1 MIKYLQ
7 LSIILSCFIT
17 VSCQNPQKEKIMES
31 NNKSG
36 GIVFIR
42 TADLDTLKD
51 FYINRVGCTLWL
63 DQGGCAIFQH
73 GNMLLGFC
81 QAEEPEREGVYT
93 FFYTDKRQVDAMYE
107 KFKELADGPPRDNP
121 RYLIYHFYAKD
132 PEGRSIEFQ
141 YFQDEIKPF

>member
-1 MIKYLQ
+1 
-7 LSIILSCFIT
+7 
-17 VSCQNPQKEKIMES
+17 METES
-31 NNKSG
+31 KPG

-42 TADLDTLKD
+42 TANLDTLKD

-81 QAEEPEREGVYT
+81 QADEAQLEGVYT
-93 FFYTDKRQVDAMYE
+93 FFYTDKKQVDIMYE
-107 KFKELADGPPRDNP
+107 KFRESADGSPRDNP
-121 RYLIYHFYAKD
+121 KYLIYHFYATD

-141 YFQDEIKPF
+141 YFNNEIKEF

>member
-1 MIKYLQ
+1 MEN
-7 LSIILSCFIT
+7 
-17 VSCQNPQKEKIMES
+17 QNKP
-31 NNKSG
+31 G

-42 TADLDTLKD
+42 TANLDTLKD
-51 FYINRVGCTLWL
+51 FYIDRVGCTLWL

-81 QAEEPEREGVYT
+81 KADEPEIEGVYT
-93 FFYTDKRQVDAMYE
+93 FFYTHKNQVDVMYE

-121 RYLIYHFYAKD
+121 KYLIYHFYATD

-141 YFQDEIKPF
+141 YFQNEIKDF